1 MTTGTRLLAGRYRL
15 DARLGQ
21 GGMGI
26 VWRATDLELR
36 RPVAVKELLLPDHL
50 SPAARE
56 NAAQRAMREAR
67 AAALLRH
74 PSIVAVHDVVMDE
87 GRPCIV
93 MDLLAGR
100 SLDRVA
106 GEGPLPP
113 ERVARIGL
121 EILSALRL
129 AHENG
134 VLHRD
139 VKPANVFLHDDGR
152 AILTDFGIAALEGDA
167 TLTETGTLVGTP
179 AFMAPEQVKHEG
191 MGPAA
196 DLWSLGATLY
206 ALVEGRPPFQRSTMM
221 GMLTAVLTEPPEP
234 PRRAGPLTP
243 AILALLNKNP
253 AVRLDADGLEG
264 ALRAVAAGAEPPPVP
279 VPLPPG
285 PPPPRRRGRALP
297 LLLAAAVAVAAVL
310 AVVLWPDGGGTPAPR
325 PGVTGS
331 RPATA
336 SEPATASG
344 PATTA
349 PATTAP
355 ARPAFTAVPRAC
367 SLLSAETV
375 ARLVPEPSAHPNRD
389 GPQTQSCVWM
399 PGGSGGRT
407 LRTELRVVSS
417 VPAAH
422 DRFAEEYRTVM
433 PASGTV
439 PAYHPARPLNGLGDE
454 AFVHYERD
462 TSPIAFVV
470 FRRSNLIAE
479 VSYETEDEGR
489 SRAGAQR
496 AARLILVA
504 LDKSR

>member
-93 MDLLAGR
+93 MDLLSGR

-106 GEGPLPP
+106 KEGPLPP

-121 EILSALRL
+121 EVLSALRL
-129 AHENG
+129 AHGNG

-167 TLTETGTLVGTP
+167 TLTETGMLVGTP

-206 ALVEGRPPFQRSTMM
+206 ALVEGRPPFQRSTVM
-221 GMLTAVLTEPPEP
+221 GMLTAVLTEPPEA
-234 PRRAGPLTP
+234 PRRAGPLAP

-253 AVRLDADGLEG
+253 AVRLDANGLEG
-264 ALRAVAAGAEPPPVP
+264 ALRAIAAGAEPPPVP

-297 LLLAAAVAVAAVL
+297 LLLAAAVAVAA
-310 AVVLWPDGGGTPAPR
+310 
-325 PGVTGS
+325 
-331 RPATA
+331 
-336 SEPATASG
+336 
-344 PATTA
+344 
-349 PATTAP
+349 
-355 ARPAFTAVPRAC
+355 
-367 SLLSAETV
+367 
-375 ARLVPEPSAHPNRD
+375 
-389 GPQTQSCVWM
+389 
-399 PGGSGGRT
+399 
-407 LRTELRVVSS
+407 
-417 VPAAH
+417 
-422 DRFAEEYRTVM
+422 
-433 PASGTV
+433 
-439 PAYHPARPLNGLGDE
+439 
-454 AFVHYERD
+454 
-462 TSPIAFVV
+462 
-470 FRRSNLIAE
+470 
-479 VSYETEDEGR
+479 
-489 SRAGAQR
+489 
-496 AARLILVA
+496 
-504 LDKSR
+504 